1 MKTNAKP
8 TAANLDGKL
17 TSKLQCPPLLKWFAA
32 LCVLNSVEAF
42 SATPPQCTA
51 EQCAYLGTGYNIIG
65 GDPNAKSIAP
75 GWTYRIFDREW
86 IIANAQGFDINVCSY
101 DSQVTSISGGR
112 SAQENL
118 LTEMTISGS
127 AEAYGAKIAFTG
139 SHSVNFMN
147 ESAWS
152 ESKHFEEARASCELF
167 VAKLPP
173 FSAGGFSIKFAEDFN
188 ASVYSLPSKKYLNSS
203 EKDSSSDEKLE
214 NWMRARLQWAE

>member
-118 LTEMTISGS
+118 LTEKTLKRQRPK
-127 AEAYGAKIAFTG
+127 ATA
-139 SHSVNFMN
+139 
-147 ESAWS
+147 
-152 ESKHFEEARASCELF
+152 
-167 VAKLPP
+167 P
-173 FSAGGFSIKFAEDFN
+173 
-188 ASVYSLPSKKYLNSS
+188 
-203 EKDSSSDEKLE
+203 
-214 NWMRARLQWAE
+214 